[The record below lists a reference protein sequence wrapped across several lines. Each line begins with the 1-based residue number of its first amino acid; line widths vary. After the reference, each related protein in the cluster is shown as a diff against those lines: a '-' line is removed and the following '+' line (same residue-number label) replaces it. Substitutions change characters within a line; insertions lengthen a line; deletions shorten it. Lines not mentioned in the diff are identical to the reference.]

1 VVLIL
6 TLCVNVPV
14 VAIWLN
20 ATPLLV
26 ALGQDQDIADKVA
39 DYARIRIL
47 GLFMQAVT
55 CVAMKTL
62 TAMGK
67 TKVLLYVNLLG
78 IVVALALTWLFI
90 SADSPFSSFFVSP
103 VDGSAWASTLLDSL
117 SAGVLLGCC
126 ICDSDCQRCW
136 SGFSYK
142 AWAGWGA
149 YLKISVPA
157 MLMGIFEWWSWDIV
171 NFLAGLCPHPKSTL
185 ATNALLGSIISL
197 PYCLKFEPNTK
208 PDPEISLD
216 PTACILRFR
225 WSQHVWGH
233 RACLGSHVLAMVTW
247 LPAVMASARGPRPW
261 WGMPWGHR
269 SLDWHAA
276 SHS

>member
-1 VVLIL
+1 
-6 TLCVNVPV
+6 
-14 VAIWLN
+14 
-20 ATPLLV
+20 
-26 ALGQDQDIADKVA
+26 
-39 DYARIRIL
+39 
-47 GLFMQAVT
+47 M
-55 CVAMKTL
+55 
-62 TAMGK
+62 
-67 TKVLLYVNLLG
+67 
-78 IVVALALTWLFI
+78 
-90 SADSPFSSFFVSP
+90 
-103 VDGSAWASTLLDSL
+103 
-117 SAGVLLGCC
+117 
-126 ICDSDCQRCW
+126 
-136 SGFSYK
+136 
-142 AWAGWGA
+142 
-149 YLKISVPA
+149 KISVPA
-157 MLMGIFEWWSWDIV
+157 MLMGIFEWWSQLGRCLRLPQGSSQGQARSLCCAGLALHCHCFRSWDIV